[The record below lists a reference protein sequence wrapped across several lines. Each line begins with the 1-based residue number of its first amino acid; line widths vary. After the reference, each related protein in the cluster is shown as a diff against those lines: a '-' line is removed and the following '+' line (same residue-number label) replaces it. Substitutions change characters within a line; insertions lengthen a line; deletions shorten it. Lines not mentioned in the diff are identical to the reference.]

1 MNTDTFAS
9 PGRLVRS
16 QFVAPHA
23 PGLVLLAVCHNA
35 AWWTQLARGGLD
47 ASEVAVAALAQLSSA
62 ERLRLREH
70 TEARHPAKTARARAW
85 LDRVLA
91 PRGGIGEAL

>member
-35 AWWTQLARGGLD
+35 AWWTLLARGGLD

-62 ERLRLREH
+62 ERLQLRDH
-70 TEARHPAKTARARAW
+70 AEARHPAKTARARAW

-91 PRGGIGEAL
+91 PRGGSGEAL